1 MVSLII
7 GIILFFVGVFID
19 FCSVSDT
26 VFKVGTA
33 MMLIGAVI
41 ESVAWFYIIG
51 TSDMPQWVKFMLLSK

>member
-7 GIILFFVGVFID
+7 GIILFFVGIFID

-26 VFKVGTA
+26 AFKVGTA

-41 ESVAWFYIIG
+41 GSVAWFYIIG
-51 TSDMPQWVKFMLLSK
+51 TSDMQQWVKFMLLSK

>member
-7 GIILFFVGVFID
+7 GIILFFVGIFIV

-26 VFKVGTA
+26 AFKVGTA

-41 ESVAWFYIIG
+41 GSVAWF
-51 TSDMPQWVKFMLLSK
+51 